1 MASTDDREEELP
13 LVRLPEPYKTTYELE
28 IVSREETCR
37 IFRLC
42 LSKNQ
47 DDGLPPPEPLHHAS
61 LIFSELSQPD
71 PASVPPDSNNSPWA
85 RAKRSPVSYLTWDGA
100 NTPTVAQMWNV
111 IYAILSLRPDPEIF
125 RFVLSGPGKE
135 QIAKELQAVGLAIK
149 HPEPS
154 APPGQPIPESRDHVD
169 QLVILRGCFW
179 QGAGSPFGS
188 RAAWVA
194 DPGLHSDLR
203 RPLSDFP
210 QYPLEYTLTTK
221 FPDVRVHA
229 HHPVRPPKPT
239 PGSRIYSRYIPHLKE
254 YFSMVALD
262 YTNDEHLQLFH
273 KWQNDPRVAQGWNQ
287 TGTLEEHREYLRQLH
302 EDPHQLAVLAKFDDT
317 YFAYFE
323 IYWAKVLSNRNNL
336 VLRFFPLN
344 FFFTFSS
351 SFLFLFTDN
360 KKEDHLGAYYGAGDY
375 DRGRHSLVGDA
386 RFRGPH
392 RVMAWWCSL
401 MHYIFLD
408 DPRTSYVVGEPKV
421 TNATVL
427 AYDHAHGFNV
437 EKLVDLPHKRSA
449 FVKCSREKF
458 FQISPFG
465 FNGGGTIKRNPD
477 RALKL

>member
-1 MASTDDREEELP
+1 MASTNDREEELP

-28 IVSREETCR
+28 MAARENTCR
-37 IFRLC
+37 IFRLR
-42 LSKNQ
+42 LAKHQ
-47 DDGLPPPEPLHHAS
+47 DDGLPPPEPLHHPS
-61 LIFSELSQPD
+61 LVFSELAQPD
-71 PASVPPDSNNSPWA
+71 PSSVPPDGNNSPWA
-85 RAKRSPVSYLTWDGA
+85 RATRAPVSYLTWDGT

-125 RFVLSGPGKE
+125 RFVLSGEGKE
-135 QIAKELQAVGLAIK
+135 QLAEELKAVGLAIK

-169 QLVILRGCFW
+169 QLVILRGAFW

-188 RAAWVA
+188 RAPWVA
-194 DPGLHSDLR
+194 DPGLHSGLR
-203 RPLSDFP
+203 RPLSAFP
-210 QYPLEYTLTTK
+210 LYPLEYTLTTK

-229 HHPVRPPKPT
+229 HHPVRPPKPA

-254 YFSMVALD
+254 FFSMVALD
-262 YTNDEHLQLFH
+262 YTNDEHLLLFH

-287 TGTLEEHREYLRQLH
+287 TGTLEEHREYLRKMH

-323 IYWAKVLSNRNNL
+323 IYWAK
-336 VLRFFPLN
+336 
-344 FFFTFSS
+344 
-351 SFLFLFTDN
+351 
-360 KKEDHLGAYYGAGDY
+360 EDHLGAYYDAGDY

-392 RVMAWWCSL
+392 RVMAWWSSL

-408 DPRTSYVVGEPKV
+408 DPRTSYVVGEPKA

-449 FVKCSREKF
+449 FVRCSREKF

-465 FNGGGTIKRNPD
+465 FNGGGTVKGNPD